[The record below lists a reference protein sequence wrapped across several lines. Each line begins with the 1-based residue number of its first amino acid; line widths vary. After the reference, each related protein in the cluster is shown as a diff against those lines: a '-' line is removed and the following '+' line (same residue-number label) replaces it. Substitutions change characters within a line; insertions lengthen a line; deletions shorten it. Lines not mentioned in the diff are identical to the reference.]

1 VDTPFTAVDRKRIEE
16 GIRDKYR
23 RVAEAPE
30 GQFRYPTGRAGL
42 EGLGYDEALIA
53 RLPEEAIASYCGVG
67 NPFSLGPIREG
78 DAVLDVGC
86 GGGVDTMVAA
96 MMAGPA
102 GKAVGIDLI
111 PEMLERAEH
120 NLAKSGLTNVTF
132 RQASGESLPFPD
144 ASFDVVIS
152 NGVFN
157 LIPDK
162 QKALQEALRVLKPGG
177 RFMIADQVLATEIP
191 ADTKSMIETW
201 AG

>member
-1 VDTPFTAVDRKRIEE
+1 METLFTVVDRKRIEE
-16 GIRDKYR
+16 AIRDKYR

-42 EGLGYDEALIA
+42 EGLKYDAALIA
-53 RLPEEAIASYCGVG
+53 RLPEEAVASYCGVG

-78 DAVLDVGC
+78 NAVLDVGC

-96 MMAGPA
+96 MKAGPTGRA
-102 GKAVGIDLI
+102 KGIDST
-111 PEMLERAEH
+111 PEMLERAER
-120 NLAKSGLTNVTF
+120 NLAKSGLANVTF
-132 RQASGESLPFPD
+132 QQASGESLPFPD

-152 NGVFN
+152 NGVLN

-162 QKALQEALRVLKPGG
+162 QKALQEELRVLKPGG
-177 RFMIADQVLATEIP
+177 RLIIADQVLITEIP
-191 ADTKSMIETW
+191 ADAKSMVETW

>member
-1 VDTPFTAVDRKRIEE
+1 VDALFTVVDRKRIEE
-16 GIRDKYR
+16 GIRDKYSR
-23 RVAEAPE
+23 IAEAPE

-42 EGLGYDEALIA
+42 EGLKYDAVFIA
-53 RLPEEAIASYCGVG
+53 RLPEEAVASFCGVG

-96 MMAGPA
+96 MMAGPD

-111 PEMLERAEH
+111 PEMLERAER
-120 NLAKSGLTNVTF
+120 NLAKSGLNNVAF
-132 RQASGESLPFPD
+132 RLASGESLPFPD
-144 ASFDVVIS
+144 ANFDVVIS

-162 QKALQEALRVLKPGG
+162 QKALREALRILKPGG
-177 RFMIADQVLATEIP
+177 RLMIADQVLITEIP
-191 ADTKSMIETW
+191 ADTKSMVETW

>member
-1 VDTPFTAVDRKRIEE
+1 MNTTFTAEDRRRIED
-16 GIRDKYR
+16 GIRGKYVG
-23 RVAEAPE
+23 VADSPE
-30 GQFRYPTGRAGL
+30 GRFRYPTGRAGL

-53 RLPEEAIASYCGVG
+53 RLPNEAVASYCGVG
-67 NPFSLGPIREG
+67 NPFSLGSIREG

-96 MMAGPA
+96 MMAGPTGSA
-102 GKAVGIDLI
+102 KGIDST
-111 PEMLERAEH
+111 PEMLERAER
-120 NLAKSGLTNVTF
+120 NLTRAGLTNVTF
-132 RQASGESLPFPD
+132 QQASGESLPFPD

-162 QKALQEALRVLKPGG
+162 QKALLEALRVLKPGG
-177 RFMIADQVLATEIP
+177 RLMIADQVLSTEIP
-191 ADTKSMIETW
+191 ADTKSMVETW

>member
-1 VDTPFTAVDRKRIEE
+1 MGTLFTVVDRKRIEE

-30 GQFRYPTGRAGL
+30 GQFRYSTGRAGL
-42 EGLGYDEALIA
+42 EGLGYDAVLVA
-53 RLPEEAIASYCGVG
+53 RLPEEAVASYCGVG

-96 MMAGPA
+96 MKAGTH

-111 PEMLERAEH
+111 PEMLERAER
-120 NLAKSGLTNVTF
+120 NLARSGLTNVTF
-132 RQASGESLPFPD
+132 QQASGESLPFPD

-152 NGVFN
+152 NGAFN

-162 QKALQEALRVLKPGG
+162 QKALLEAHRVLRPGG
-177 RFMIADQVLATEIP
+177 RLMIADQVLTTEIP
-191 ADTKSMIETW
+191 ADTKSMVETW